1 MSEIGVA
8 MTQSPTNE
16 GIVKILAIRMATS
29 VRRKICARSC
39 TMYAAEIAGTRLA
52 ASDAVKMVGK
62 FTSEVAIPVKYPKSS
77 VDSSTEYP
85 ATAKRCGTTN
95 KSMLATT
102 GSMIFANETGNASTN
117 KRFKIVLSDSRGN
130 VVSWSASMRRRSW
143 RSR

>member
-1 MSEIGVA
+1 
-8 MTQSPTNE
+8 
-16 GIVKILAIRMATS
+16 
-29 VRRKICARSC
+29 
-39 TMYAAEIAGTRLA
+39 MYAAEIAGTRLA

-85 ATAKRCGTTN
+85 ATAKRCGTTS

-102 GSMIFANETGNASTN
+102 GSIIFAKETGNASTN

-130 VVSWSASMRRRSW
+130 VVS
-143 RSR
+143 